1 MDSSRLSRRAFL
13 SNAAKATGGIVTLG
27 ILAKSGSTLAQ
38 EVGTSYSFQT
48 LTTQEGNTLI
58 AVCER
63 IFPRDDNGPGATDAW
78 VHGYIDLSLRGKNKE
93 DSETYR
99 KGLAAVEAYCQ
110 ATRTKAFTAIAS
122 DEQEKVLIE
131 LDKRE
136 TPAQWP
142 QDSGLGSQ
150 AFLRMVVAHTM
161 EGLFSDP
168 SYGGNKD
175 KIGWKLIRFPGRAP
189 FGYDPPFGYYD
200 LTIPE
205 ETYPEFK
212 PYSGPMQSR
221 VISQAPATD
230 KKKKK

>member
-1 MDSSRLSRRAFL
+1 MSSSQLSRRAFL

-27 ILAKSGSTLAQ
+27 ILAKNGNASAQ
-38 EVGTSYSFQT
+38 EMGTSYSFEN
-48 LTTQEGNTLI
+48 LTAQEGKTLI
-58 AVCER
+58 SLCER
-63 IFPRDDNGPGATDAW
+63 IFPKDDNGPGATDARAY
-78 VHGYIDLSLRGKNKE
+78 VYIDRSLSRNNKGE
-93 DSETYR
+93 GERYR
-99 KGLAAVEAYCQ
+99 KGLAALEAYSQ
-110 ATRTKAFTAIAS
+110 ATKTTEFAALAS
-122 DEQEKVLIE
+122 TEQEKLLID

-142 QDSGLGSQ
+142 TDSGLGSQ
-150 AFLRMVVAHTM
+150 AFLRMVVTQTM

-168 SYGGNKD
+168 SYGGNQD
-175 KIGWKLIRFPGRAP
+175 KIGWKLIRFPGRSP

-212 PYSGPMQSR
+212 PYTGPMQSR
-221 VISQAPATD
+221 ILGQAPATD

>member
-1 MDSSRLSRRAFL
+1 MGSSHLSRRAFL
-13 SNAAKATGGIVTLG
+13 SNAAKATGGIVTVG
-27 ILAKSGSTLAQ
+27 ILAKTGDASAQ
-38 EVGTSYSFQT
+38 ETGNSYSFEN
-48 LTTQEGNTLI
+48 LTAQEGTTLI

-63 IFPRDDNGPGATDAW
+63 IFPKDDNGPGATDARAY
-78 VHGYIDLSLRGKNKE
+78 GYIDRSLSSNHKE
-93 DSETYR
+93 ESETYH
-99 KGLAAVEAYCQ
+99 KGLAGVEAYCQ
-110 ATRTKAFTAIAS
+110 ATRTSAFTAIAS
-122 DEQEKVLIE
+122 AEQEKVLTE

-142 QDSGLGSQ
+142 RDSGVESQ
-150 AFLRMVVAHTM
+150 AFLRMVVTHTM

-168 SYGGNKD
+168 SHGGNHD

-189 FGYDPPFGYYD
+189 YGYDPPFGYYD

-212 PYSGPMQSR
+212 PYRGPMQSR
-221 VISQAPATD
+221 VISQTPATD